1 MGANVVGLGRRPD
14 SQPSLFEAAQ
24 VGRGLVSV
32 IGDVR
37 DQGQVHDVFQAH
49 EPEFV
54 FHLAAQPLVR
64 RSFREPVETFSTNL
78 MGTVHLLEAARR
90 CPSVRAIVVATSDK
104 CYDNREWIWGYRES
118 DPLGGH
124 DPYSASKGCAELA
137 TSAYRRSFFSGPS
150 SAAVASGRA
159 GNVVGGGDW
168 AEDRLVPDIVRSLSR
183 NELVVLRRPRAVRP
197 WQHVLEPL
205 RGYLMLAAR
214 LCEDPSRFAD
224 GWNFGPDSQAIVPVA
239 DFADR
244 IISQWGSGRC
254 VIQEDPQGLH
264 EATLLALDCSKARQ
278 VLGWRPLLSLEET
291 VAMTADWYRDF
302 YRAPG
307 CAPRLLERQIESYEQ
322 RIDAQQLATSGAAA

>member
-1 MGANVVGLGRRPD
+1 
-14 SQPSLFEAAQ
+14 
-24 VGRGLVSV
+24 
-32 IGDVR
+32 
-37 DQGQVHDVFQAH
+37 
-49 EPEFV
+49 
-54 FHLAAQPLVR
+54 
-64 RSFREPVETFSTNL
+64 
-78 MGTVHLLEAARR
+78 
-90 CPSVRAIVVATSDK
+90 
-104 CYDNREWIWGYRES
+104 
-118 DPLGGH
+118 
-124 DPYSASKGCAELA
+124 
-137 TSAYRRSFFSGPS
+137 
-150 SAAVASGRA
+150 
-159 GNVVGGGDW
+159 
-168 AEDRLVPDIVRSLSR
+168 LSR

-244 IISQWGSGRC
+244 MISQWGSGRC